1 MQNLIEPGGLKIF
14 LNFVERYR
22 YNNLIYEYTY
32 QILHSL
38 KYSDL
43 LMNI

>member
-1 MQNLIEPGGLKIF
+1 MQNLIEPGGLKNV
-14 LNFVERYR
+14 LNFVER

-32 QILHSL
+32 QILHSV